1 VLVPL
6 KLSFVSEEAGVVHL
20 AAEGDVTAVDLHAAA
35 VSPFQVILGQTW
47 NTRRI
52 LLNMENV
59 SYLDSCGIGWLISTQ
74 KAFRAAGGY
83 LAMHS
88 LQPQVRHLLNLL
100 KLDRVV
106 PMADGAAAGREALAK
121 SAPAVATAR

>member
-1 VLVPL
+1 MPL
-6 KLSFVSEEAGVVHL
+6 KLSFLSEEAGVTHL
-20 AAEGDVTAVDLHAAA
+20 AAEGDITAVDLHSNAL
-35 VSPFQVILGQTW
+35 SPFQPILGQTW
-47 NTRRI
+47 NTRRV
-52 LLNMENV
+52 LVNMENV

-88 LQPQVRHLLNLL
+88 LQPQVRQLLNLL

-106 PMADGAAAGREALAK
+106 PITDGAAAGREALARNG
-121 SAPAVATAR
+121 APAVAAR